1 MRVALAEDLFLLRDG
16 LKHLLLA
23 HGIQVSAAVG
33 NAPSLLAHLDS
44 APCDLAII
52 DIRLPPDFS
61 TEGLEAAR
69 EIRRRHPGFPVLM
82 LSQYVEPLY
91 AQELLADGDGAI
103 GYLLKERV
111 VDADQFVATLTLI
124 AAGGTAMDPDVITR
138 MLAHRGPDT
147 QLGALT
153 ARELEVLAV
162 MAEGRSNAAIGQRL
176 FLSEGSISKYTAS
189 IFAKLGLPPSDDDNR
204 RVRAVLTFL
213 NAAT

>member
-52 DIRLPPDFS
+52 DVRLPPDFS

-111 VDADQFVATLTLI
+111 VDAGQFVATLTLI

-138 MLAHRGPDT
+138 MLAHRRPDT
-147 QLGALT
+147 QLGELT
-153 ARELEVLAV
+153 PRELEVLAV